1 VRVGRYPVALRSGS
15 EGLWVTNSGD
25 ATVTILDPTSGATA
39 TIPVGSGPLAATPA
53 GGSVWVVNSV
63 DATVTRASWAAPDDE

>member
-1 VRVGRYPVALRSGS
+1 
-15 EGLWVTNSGD
+15 VTNSGD